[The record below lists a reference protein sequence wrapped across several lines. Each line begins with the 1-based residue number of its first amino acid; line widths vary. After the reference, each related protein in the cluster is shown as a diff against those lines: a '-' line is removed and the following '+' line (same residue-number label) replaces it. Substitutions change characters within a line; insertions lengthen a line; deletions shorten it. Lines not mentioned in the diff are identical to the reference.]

1 MNAGTDKEISYPR
14 LSATICGFL
23 FYALEIIVEHAG
35 MTNQTHLFGQ
45 FQRRRS
51 NQRATPRT
59 DNVIHDRFVL
69 STLLRIN
76 TCTQFDLPD

>member
-1 MNAGTDKEISYPR
+1 MNADFLLFIHLRS
-14 LSATICGFL
+14 SATICGSFL
-23 FYALEIIVEHAG
+23 YPLKIVVEHAG
-35 MTNQTHLFGQ
+35 MTNQTHLFGR

-59 DNVIHDRFVL
+59 DNVIQDRFVL

-76 TCTQFDLPD
+76 TCTQIDLPD